1 MRQKKITLA
10 LSSLDANGVC
20 ADQTTGAAADL
31 LLNGALVVTDVK
43 ANFGVAAAIRITCA
57 ADESARTFVVYGEGS
72 NGSPIQES
80 MTGPAATTGDTTQT
94 FKSVTRVSIDGAASG
109 EVEVGQ
115 VANDDGAC
123 EAQTPAN
130 ARNLAIDGA
139 AAKVAN
145 MYGVGDLGVA
155 QIVAIANA
163 GDDSGDTFTV
173 YGRDANDVEISEAI
187 TGGNDATVT
196 GSLLFKTVNRVAVDG
211 ATHASGFTV
220 GTVDKLD
227 GIAISQVM
235 SGAGDVVFNGEL
247 CELTARHITIEGTGD
262 NSGITLTIEGTDRR
276 GNALSEAVTGSNAGT
291 ATSAKNFRTITS
303 IRASGAVTDN
313 VEIGSADS
321 MDGPPIPLERFDSGI
336 TFAIEHSSDGDLTHN
351 FVSTL
356 DRLIDGERNED
367 TARWFETDGPQ
378 VASERGSSV
387 GAVAAVRA
395 EITNFVAGSVDMI
408 ILPPI
413 SDY

>member
-20 ADQTTGAAADL
+20 ADQTTGAAIDL
-31 LLNGALVVTDVK
+31 LLNGALVVADVK
-43 ANFGVAAAIRITCA
+43 ANFGVAATVRITCA

-72 NGSPIQES
+72 NGSLIQES
-80 MTGPAATTGDTTQT
+80 VTGVSATTVDTSQK
-94 FKSVTRVSIDGAASG
+94 FKSVTRVSINGAASG
-109 EVEVGQ
+109 NVEVGQ
-115 VANDDGAC
+115 TADDNGAC
-123 EAQTPAN
+123 VAQQPAN
-130 ARNLAIDGA
+130 ARNLAINGA

-145 MYGVGDLGVA
+145 MYGVADLGVA

-163 GDDSGDTFTV
+163 GNDSGDTFTV
-173 YGRDANDVEISEAI
+173 YGRDANEVEISEDI
-187 TGGNDATVT
+187 TGGSGATVT

-211 ATHASGFTV
+211 ATNASGFTV

-227 GIAISQVM
+227 GIAVSQVM
-235 SGAGDVVFNGEL
+235 SGSGDVVFNGEL
-247 CELTARHITIEGTGD
+247 CGLTARHITIEGSGD
-262 NSGITLTIEGTDRR
+262 NSGISFTIEGTDRH

-303 IRASGAVTDN
+303 IRASAAVTGN

-321 MDGPPIPLERFDSGI
+321 MDCPPIPLERFDSGI
-336 TFAIEHSSDGDLTHN
+336 TFAIEHSSDANLTHN
-351 FVSTL
+351 WLSTL
-356 DRLIDGERNED
+356 DRLMDGERNED
-367 TARWFETDGPQ
+367 TARWFETGGPQ
-378 VASERGSSV
+378 TASERGSSV
-387 GAVAAVRA
+387 GPVAAVRV
-395 EITNFVAGSVDMI
+395 ELTNFVAGSVDLI